1 MVSPRLH
8 VSEIKPQRLLLLK
21 QLLLGLELGQGS
33 FSDQIGSPVMDL
45 RSRVCEIVEALGVV
59 HGRRSSGEPAGGKK
73 VAGERCL
80 SKLEREIINAF

>member
-21 QLLLGLELGQGS
+21 QLLLSLELGERS

-45 RSRVCEIVEALGVV
+45 RSRVCEIVDVLGVV
-59 HGRRSSGEPAGGKK
+59 HGHGSSGESSGCKE
-73 VAGERCL
+73 VAG
-80 SKLEREIINAF
+80 KP